1 LNTSTGNS
9 GKRRRKPAV
18 IGNWKMN
25 GDIRA
30 NEHLL
35 TSMRT
40 TADRA
45 QIASQVDIGVSPP
58 FLYLGQTSTWLG
70 DTEIQW
76 GAQDVCYKA
85 SGAYTGEVSA
95 MMLADLGC
103 RFALVGHSER
113 RAMFG
118 ETDEMVAAKVAQ
130 LLTADLTAVICVGE
144 TLEEREAGITESVLV
159 RQIDAVSEVIKGSRH
174 HRVIIAYEPVWA
186 IGTGRTATPLEAQQ
200 AHAAIRLRLGE
211 CGVSF
216 ADDLRILYGGSL
228 KPSNAA
234 ELFSM
239 ADVDGGLIGGASL
252 LADDFFAI
260 CRAAARM

>member
-1 LNTSTGNS
+1 MNT
-9 GKRRRKPAV
+9 KRGRKPAV

-30 NEHLL
+30 NELLL

-40 TADRA
+40 TADSS
-45 QIASQVDIGVSPP
+45 QIAASVNIGVCPP
-58 FLYLGQTSTWLG
+58 FPYLGQSSTWLS

-76 GAQDVCYKA
+76 GAQDVCNKA
-85 SGAYTGEVSA
+85 SGAFTGEVSA
-95 MMLADLGC
+95 MMLADFGC

-113 RAMFG
+113 RAYFG
-118 ETDEMVAAKVAQ
+118 DTDEIIAQKAAQ
-130 LLTADLTAVICVGE
+130 LLAADLTAVICVGE

-159 RQIDAVSEVIKGSRH
+159 RQIDAVSEVVKGSRAN
-174 HRVIIAYEPVWA
+174 RVILAYEPVWA
-186 IGTGRTATPLEAQQ
+186 IGTGRTASPLEAQQ

-211 CGVSF
+211 CGVTF
-216 ADDLRILYGGSL
+216 AEEIRILYGGSV

-260 CRAAARM
+260 CRSAAGMSK